1 MSKTAGI
8 RYQYFV
14 LCLQK
19 LHIAPLLSK
28 RSNGAV
34 PPDNMSATAKLITKY
49 VDRLRRLR
57 SLQNAITVK
66 EFRAI
71 TTTDSVRPT
80 ITQVIHSVEEAI

>member
-1 MSKTAGI
+1 MQWL
-8 RYQYFV
+8 YP
-14 LCLQK
+14 QK
-19 LHIAPLLSK
+19 LHITPTVEKS
-28 RSNGAV
+28 SSEEG

-71 TTTDSVRPT
+71 MVTDSVRPT
-80 ITQVIHSVEEAI
+80 TIQVIHSGEEAIRVVFSCSK

>member
-1 MSKTAGI
+1 MQWL
-8 RYQYFV
+8 YP
-14 LCLQK
+14 QK
-19 LHIAPLLSK
+19 LHITPTVEKS
-28 RSNGAV
+28 SSEEV

-71 TTTDSVRPT
+71 MVTDSVRPT
-80 ITQVIHSVEEAI
+80 TIQVIHSGEEDILEIFCFSK